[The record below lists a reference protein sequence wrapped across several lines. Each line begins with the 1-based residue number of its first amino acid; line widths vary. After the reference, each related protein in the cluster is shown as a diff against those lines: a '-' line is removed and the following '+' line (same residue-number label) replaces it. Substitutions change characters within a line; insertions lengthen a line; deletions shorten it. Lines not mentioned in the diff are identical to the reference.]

1 MGCTERP
8 TIWGYETVP
17 QPCAE
22 LYMGYIDGHSTLR
35 EALYVAYRPLFR
47 RARPAICGISTT
59 FQRAG
64 CSIWVISTASR
75 GCAACDMEHIDLCRG
90 WISWSPTCPLLHSP
104 RFGVETVCRMRDNEQ
119 IHHIL
124 CEFLG
129 LMCGNWRFLCNFAAF
144 FGTRHIE
151 KTKRYARLANGN
163 VRNFYCNARTVIA
176 VRAYSVDWLL
186 HLHYK
191 GYSHSLH

>member
-22 LYMGYIDGHSTLR
+22 LYMGYIDHSPDCAGLYMGHIDRPATLR
-35 EALYVAYRPLFR
+35 GALYGVHRPLSRLRGAIYGAYRPQ
-47 RARPAICGISTT
+47 P
-59 FQRAG
+59 
-64 CSIWVISTASR
+64 
-75 GCAACDMEHIDLCRG
+75 CAARDMGHIDLCRRC
-90 WISWSPTCPLLHSP
+90 ISWSPTCPLLHSP

-119 IHHIL
+119 IHHIF
-124 CEFLG
+124 CDFPG
-129 LMCGNWRFLCNFAAF
+129 QMCRNWRFLCNFAAF
-144 FGTRHIE
+144 FGTWLIE
-151 KTKRYARLANGN
+151 ITKRYARLANGN
-163 VRNFYCNARTVIA
+163 VRNFYCNARTVIT

-191 GYSHSLH
+191 GTSHSLH